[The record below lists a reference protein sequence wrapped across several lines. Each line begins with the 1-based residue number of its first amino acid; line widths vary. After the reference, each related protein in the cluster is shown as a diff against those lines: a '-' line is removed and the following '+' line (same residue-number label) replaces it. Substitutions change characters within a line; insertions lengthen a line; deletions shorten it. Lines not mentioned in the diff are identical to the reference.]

1 MEAETLGIL
10 MRDSVNQGTES
21 WSFAI
26 SILFSL
32 VFGYMAA
39 LYYFIGKQGL
49 AFKAFAFFCFSFTF
63 IWMYLGGMSFAS
75 ANWAWSEQNIRLVEE
90 GVLNSPIERARFQ
103 QNWVFVA
110 AIVYSVTSLIVYL
123 GITFL
128 TFFYPWQR
136 AQIDS

>member
-1 MEAETLGIL
+1 MEAETLAIL

-49 AFKAFAFFCFSFTF
+49 AFKSFAFFCFSFTF
-63 IWMYLGGMSFAS
+63 IWMYLAGMAFAS
-75 ANWAWSEQNIRLVEE
+75 ANSSWSDQYIRLVEE
-90 GVLNSPIERARFQ
+90 GVLNATIEEARFNK
-103 QNWVFVA
+103 NWVFVA

-123 GITFL
+123 SITFL

-136 AQIDS
+136 AQENV